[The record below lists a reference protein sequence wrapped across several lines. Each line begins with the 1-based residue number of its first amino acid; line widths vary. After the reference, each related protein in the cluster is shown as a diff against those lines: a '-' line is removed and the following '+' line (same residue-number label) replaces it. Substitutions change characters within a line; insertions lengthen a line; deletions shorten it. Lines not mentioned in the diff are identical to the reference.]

1 MTRGKTS
8 WIRLAVASAATAVG
22 LAAVLAG
29 AAFGLQA
36 VTLPRP
42 SVDQLLAAKTLHWLT
57 AQHAIKSTAFVRG
70 ERVSSICVNATIGP
84 LHAYPKR
91 LHASLLVTGN
101 RRLV

>member
-22 LAAVLAG
+22 RAGVLAG
-29 AAFGLQA
+29 GAVGLQA
-36 VTLPRP
+36 GTRPRP
-42 SVDQLLAAKTLHWLT
+42 PVDQLLAAKTLHWLT

-84 LHAYPKR
+84 LHA
-91 LHASLLVTGN
+91 
-101 RRLV
+101 